1 MITVSHRVKRI
12 SKEELQNVIFC
23 NSVGYFTDSEVRES
37 NRRLHLSILMAE
49 RTASDVK
56 IVINTTDGY
65 RELNAYIWGVTEKY
79 ILIRG
84 CRFIPLESVASVSLA
99 SIL

>member
-1 MITVSHRVKRI
+1 MITVSHKVKKI
-12 SKEELQNVIFC
+12 SKEQLQSVIFC
-23 NSVGYFTDSEVRES
+23 NSVGDFTDSEVRES
-37 NRRLHLSILMAE
+37 NRRLHLSMLLAE

-65 RELNAYIWGVTEKY
+65 RELSAYIWGVTEKH

-84 CRFIPLESVASVSLA
+84 CRFIPLDSVVGVSLE
-99 SIL
+99 